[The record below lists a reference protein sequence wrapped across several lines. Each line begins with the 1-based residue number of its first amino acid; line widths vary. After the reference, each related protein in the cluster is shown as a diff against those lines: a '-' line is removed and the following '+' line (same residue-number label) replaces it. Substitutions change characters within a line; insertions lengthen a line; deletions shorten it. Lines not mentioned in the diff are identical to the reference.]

1 MTACTHLKICVYSE
15 NLSYVNCF
23 IKGLQVF
30 LSLFFFMHT
39 FYDDIAKWNL
49 NDYHTWNSWM
59 YSVIQDANIEQIH
72 NLMIHTVIHVDH
84 FILYTYTC
92 KLYLLKVYY
101 IPKHGEIKISI
112 FINSYLISI
121 FQSVKDLIWLQIPV
135 HTKELEHP
143 VHVYVCT
150 FY

>member
-1 MTACTHLKICVYSE
+1 
-15 NLSYVNCF
+15 
-23 IKGLQVF
+23 
-30 LSLFFFMHT
+30 
-39 FYDDIAKWNL
+39 
-49 NDYHTWNSWM
+49 M

-84 FILYTYTC
+84 FILYTYTY

>member
-1 MTACTHLKICVYSE
+1 MCILRKLILCKLFYKRITSFSLSIFFLCILSMMILQSE
-15 NLSYVNCF
+15 TW
-23 IKGLQVF
+23 Q
-30 LSLFFFMHT
+30 
-39 FYDDIAKWNL
+39 NL

-135 HTKELEHP
+135 HTKELEHL